1 MENIKYSILVPLY
14 NKKECLIKYFSK
26 IVKQSFDNYE
36 IVVVD
41 DASTDGSYEYLKD
54 SYKNIKVI
62 RNSENHGLGYT
73 RNVLIHNAKGK
84 YLIFVDPDDYIEI
97 DLLSEIDKEIEDV
110 DILRFQNVIEPMTP
124 NRIEQEM
131 GKDKYRYGCN
141 PVDNITGEE
150 ALLKWCLGERNINTF
165 PWTYV
170 IKKDL
175 YNGVYY
181 PELNNLE
188 DFAITPYLIAKAKKI
203 KAITF
208 VGYHYLLYD
217 NSLSSND
224 NNLSSKVKKI
234 QTLYDVVQLAIINI
248 SSTNISNESKK
259 IYIDDVINRYNIRKA
274 KLDNLLESTRVRK

>member
-1 MENIKYSILVPLY
+1 MTQK
-14 NKKECLIKYFSK
+14 
-26 IVKQSFDNYE
+26 
-36 IVVVD
+36 
-41 DASTDGSYEYLKD
+41 
-54 SYKNIKVI
+54 
-62 RNSENHGLGYT
+62 RNSHSSVVSVEEESMDLLDFDAEKDDDS
-73 RNVLIHNAKGK
+73 V
-84 YLIFVDPDDYIEI
+84 DYIET

-141 PVDNITGEE
+141 PVENTTGEE

-203 KAITF
+203 KAITY

-224 NNLSSKVKKI
+224 NNLSSKVKKL
-234 QTLYDVVQLAIINI
+234 QTLYDVAQLAIINI

-274 KLDNLLESTRVRK
+274 KLDNLLESNKVKK

>member
-14 NKKECLIKYFSK
+14 NKKEYLIKYFSK

-54 SYKNIKVI
+54 SYKNINLI

-84 YLIFVDPDDYIEI
+84 YLIFVDPDDYIET

-141 PVDNITGEE
+141 PVENITGEE
-150 ALLKWCLGERNINTF
+150 ALLKWCLGKYF
-165 PWTYV
+165 PMD
-170 IKKDL
+170 ICNKKR
-175 YNGVYY
+175 
-181 PELNNLE
+181 
-188 DFAITPYLIAKAKKI
+188 LI
-203 KAITF
+203 
-208 VGYHYLLYD
+208 
-217 NSLSSND
+217 
-224 NNLSSKVKKI
+224 
-234 QTLYDVVQLAIINI
+234 
-248 SSTNISNESKK
+248 
-259 IYIDDVINRYNIRKA
+259 
-274 KLDNLLESTRVRK
+274 

>member
-1 MENIKYSILVPLY
+1 M
-14 NKKECLIKYFSK
+14 
-26 IVKQSFDNYE
+26 
-36 IVVVD
+36 
-41 DASTDGSYEYLKD
+41 
-54 SYKNIKVI
+54 
-62 RNSENHGLGYT
+62 
-73 RNVLIHNAKGK
+73 
-84 YLIFVDPDDYIEI
+84 
-97 DLLSEIDKEIEDV
+97 
-110 DILRFQNVIEPMTP
+110 
-124 NRIEQEM
+124 
-131 GKDKYRYGCN
+131 
-141 PVDNITGEE
+141 
-150 ALLKWCLGERNINTF
+150 LKWCLGERNINTF

-203 KAITF
+203 KAITY

-224 NNLSSKVKKI
+224 NNLSSKVKKL

-274 KLDNLLESTRVRK
+274 KLDNLLESNKVKK

>member
-1 MENIKYSILVPLY
+1 MKNIKYSILVPVH
-14 NKKECLIKYFSK
+14 NQKECLIQYFSK
-26 IVKQSFDNYE
+26 IVNQSFDNYE

-41 DASTDGSYEYLKD
+41 DESTDGSYEYLKD
-54 SYKNIKVI
+54 SYKNINLI
-62 RNSENHGLGYT
+62 RNCKNYGIGYT
-73 RNVLIHNAKGK
+73 RNLLISNAKGK

-110 DILRFQNVIEPMTP
+110 DILRFQNVIVPMTH
-124 NRIEQEM
+124 NRMEQEM
-131 GKDKYRYGCN
+131 GKDKYRYGCES
-141 PVDNITGEE
+141 VDNITGEE

-181 PELNNLE
+181 PELNCLE

-203 KAITF
+203 KAIPY

-234 QTLYDVVQLAIINI
+234 QTLFDVVQLAIVNI
-248 SSTNISNESKK
+248 SNTNISDEAKK
-259 IYIDDVINRYNIRKA
+259 IYIDDVINRYNVRKL
-274 KLDNLLESTRVRK
+274 KLDNLLESNKMKK

>member
-14 NKKECLIKYFSK
+14 NKKEYLIKYFSK

-54 SYKNIKVI
+54 SYKNINLI

-84 YLIFVDPDDYIEI
+84 YLIFVDPDDYIET

-141 PVDNITGEE
+141 PVENITGEE
-150 ALLKWCLGERNINTF
+150 ALLKWCLGERIINTF

-203 KAITF
+203 KAITY

-224 NNLSSKVKKI
+224 NNLSSKVKKL

-274 KLDNLLESTRVRK
+274 KLDNLLENNKVKK

>member
-224 NNLSSKVKKI
+224 NNLSSKVKKL

>member
-1 MENIKYSILVPLY
+1 MENIKYSILVPVL
-14 NKKECLIKYFSK
+14 NKKEYLIKYFPK
-26 IVKQSFDNYE
+26 IVSQSFDNYE

-41 DASTDGSYEYLKD
+41 DASIDGSYEYLKD
-54 SYKNIKVI
+54 SYKNINLI
-62 RNSENHGLGYT
+62 RNNKNYGIGYT
-73 RNVLIHNAKGK
+73 RNVLISNAKGK
-84 YLIFVDPDDYIEI
+84 YIIFVDPDDYIETN
-97 DLLSEIDKEIEDV
+97 LLAEIDKEIDDV
-110 DILRFQNVIEPMTP
+110 DVLRFQNVIEPMTP

-141 PVDNITGEE
+141 PIGSITGEE
-150 ALLKWCLGERNINTF
+150 ALLKWFLGERNINTF

-175 YNGVYY
+175 YNGVHY
-181 PELNNLE
+181 PELNYLE

-224 NNLSSKVKKI
+224 NNLSSKVKKL

-274 KLDNLLESTRVRK
+274 KLDNLLESNKVKK

>member
-110 DILRFQNVIEPMTP
+110 DILRFQNVIEAMTP

-170 IKKDL
+170 IKKEL

-224 NNLSSKVKKI
+224 NNLSSKVKKL

-274 KLDNLLESTRVRK
+274 KLDNLLKSNKVRK

>member
-1 MENIKYSILVPLY
+1 MNNIKYSILVPLY
-14 NKKECLIKYFSK
+14 NKKEYLIKYFSR
-26 IVKQSFDNYE
+26 IVGQTYSDYE

-41 DASTDGSYEYLKD
+41 DCSSDGSYEYLSD
-54 SYKNIKVI
+54 NYNNIRLIKNDVN
-62 RNSENHGLGYT
+62 RGLGYT
-73 RNVLIHNAKGK
+73 RNVLINNAKGK
-84 YLIFVDPDDYIEI
+84 YVLFVDPDDYIEKN
-97 DLLSEIDKEIEDV
+97 LLSEIDKEINDV
-110 DILRFQNVIEPMTP
+110 DILRFQNVIEPMSKSKM
-124 NRIEQEM
+124 EQER
-131 GKDKYRYGCN
+131 GKDKYRYGCK
-141 PVDNITGEE
+141 PEERLTGEE
-150 ALLKWCLGERNINTF
+150 ALLRWCLGERNINTF

-170 IKKDL
+170 IKKVL

-181 PELNNLE
+181 PELNYLE

-203 KAITF
+203 KAIPY

-224 NNLSSKVKKI
+224 NNLSSKIKKI

>member
-41 DASTDGSYEYLKD
+41 DASTDGSSEYLKD

-224 NNLSSKVKKI
+224 NNLSSKVKKL

-274 KLDNLLESTRVRK
+274 KLDNLLKSNKVRK